1 MAAVLPDPA
10 TQFGAR
16 VRNRLRDEQVIWFT
30 AVADDGTPQP
40 NPVWFVWQDDALLVY
55 NKRGAR
61 RLDYVRERPR
71 VALHLNGDQRGGD
84 IIVFT
89 GIAEVPDD
97 APPPHAVPA
106 YLDKYR
112 RSMTGVS
119 GSPEAFSEAYPT
131 AVRVR
136 PMRVRGF

>member
-1 MAAVLPDPA
+1 MAAVLPDP
-10 TQFGAR
+10 TSQFGTR

-40 NPVWFVWQDDALLVY
+40 NPVWFLWQDDALLVY

-61 RLDYVRERPR
+61 RLDYLRERPR
-71 VALHLNGDQRGGD
+71 VTLHFNGDQRGGD
-84 IIVFT
+84 IIVLS
-89 GIAEVPDD
+89 GVAEVLDG
-97 APPPHAVPA
+97 APPAHAVPA
-106 YLDKYR
+106 YLEKYGR
-112 RSMTGVS
+112 GMTGVS

-136 PMRVRGF
+136 PTRVRGF

>member
-1 MAAVLPDPA
+1 MAAVFPDPA
-10 TQFGAR
+10 SPFGAR

-40 NPVWFVWQDDALLVY
+40 NPVWFVWQDDAVLVY

-61 RLDYVRERPR
+61 RLDHLRERPR
-71 VALHLNGDQRGGD
+71 VALHFNGDQRGAD
-84 IIVFT
+84 IIVLT
-89 GIAEVPDD
+89 GVADVLDD

-106 YLDKYR
+106 YLEKYR
-112 RSMTGVS
+112 RSMVGVS
-119 GSPEAFSEAYPT
+119 GSLEAFSEAYPT

-136 PMRVRGF
+136 PTLVRGF